1 MSFKHVATTADLV
14 RYRASLRIECTA
26 CGSANTMTA
35 VQLAKR
41 CGNRELGKLAKRLK
55 CARCGVKA
63 AHIVVLPPV

>member
-1 MSFKHVATTADLV
+1 
-14 RYRASLRIECTA
+14 
-26 CGSANTMTA
+26 MTA